1 VVDSISQCFQTGEAW
16 EYTFPLRDRYANYR
30 WFLSR
35 ATPIRDSEGKVSRW
49 FGTSTDISDSKVLEE
64 ALFVEKERAQVTLN
78 CIADAV
84 ICTDILGKITLLNLV
99 AERMTGWSWQEAAG
113 RPLVEVFRIVD
124 GVTRQLAPDPMEMA
138 VVHNKT
144 ASLTANCVLLCR
156 DGSEFPN

>member
-1 VVDSISQCFQTGEAW
+1 
-16 EYTFPLRDRYANYR
+16 
-30 WFLSR
+30 
-35 ATPIRDSEGKVSRW
+35 VSRW